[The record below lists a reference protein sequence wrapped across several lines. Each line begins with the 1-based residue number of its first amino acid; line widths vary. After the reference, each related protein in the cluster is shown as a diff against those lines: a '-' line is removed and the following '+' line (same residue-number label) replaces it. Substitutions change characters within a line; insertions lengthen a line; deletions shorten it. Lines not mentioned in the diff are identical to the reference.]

1 MSIPPGRRD
10 SESVALVW
18 AAPLTAS
25 AFAAEGM
32 RQAGARDERC
42 GADFAGETARQ
53 AVAAWVMAVGGYEG
67 ALASIA
73 SADTVHWLMN
83 PVGKDWRVAPG
94 PRVTGINIS
103 GLHLERDP
111 PELLFGFRFEGR
123 TLFADSGQQDR
134 TAGGDEIFAGILSM
148 TLPGSGPWQLTHGHV
163 QTLDESLGYVFAR
176 RRESAAEYRQRVG
189 WAPGA
194 AAPTGPGPTGPGPA
208 GPGPAGPGPTGP
220 GPAGPGPTGPGPT
233 GPGRGYLIVAGF
245 ADHDARLGAR
255 AKVAVRRESAPT
267 REEAEALIWPAVW
280 AVTAEALGE
289 GDWRPS
295 LSWLDV
301 VELSD
306 QLPGV

>member
-10 SESVALVW
+10 SESVPLVW

-32 RQAGARDERC
+32 RQAGARDGRC
-42 GADFAGETARQ
+42 GADFVGETARQ
-53 AVAAWVMAVGGYEG
+53 AVAGWVMAVGGYEG
-67 ALASIA
+67 ALAAIA
-73 SADTVHWLMN
+73 SADTVYWLMN

-94 PRVTGINIS
+94 PRVTGIKIS

-123 TLFADSGQQDR
+123 TLFADSGQKDR

-176 RRESAAEYRQRVG
+176 RRESAAEYRERVG

-194 AAPTGPGPTGPGPA
+194 AAPTGPGAA
-208 GPGPAGPGPTGP
+208 GPGA
-220 GPAGPGPTGPGPT
+220 A

-245 ADHDARLGAR
+245 ADHDVRFGAE
-255 AKVAVRRESAPT
+255 AKVEVRRENAPT

-280 AVTAEALGE
+280 EVTAEALGE

-301 VELSD
+301 VELPD

>member
-10 SESVALVW
+10 SESVSLVW

-42 GADFAGETARQ
+42 GADFVAETARQ

-67 ALASIA
+67 ALAAIG

-94 PRVTGINIS
+94 PRVTGIKIS

-176 RRESAAEYRQRVG
+176 RRESAAEYRERVG

-194 AAPTGPGPTGPGPA
+194 AAPSRPGPDRT
-208 GPGPAGPGPTGP
+208 
-220 GPAGPGPTGPGPT
+220 
-233 GPGRGYLIVAGF
+233 
-245 ADHDARLGAR
+245 GAR
-255 AKVAVRRESAPT
+255 VPDRRRVRRA
-267 REEAEALIWPAVW
+267 
-280 AVTAEALGE
+280 
-289 GDWRPS
+289 
-295 LSWLDV
+295 
-301 VELSD
+301 
-306 QLPGV
+306 

>member
-10 SESVALVW
+10 SESVSLVW

-42 GADFAGETARQ
+42 GADFGGETARQ

-67 ALASIA
+67 ALAAIA
-73 SADTVHWLMN
+73 SADTVYWLMN

-94 PRVTGINIS
+94 PRVTGIKIS

-148 TLPGSGPWQLTHGHV
+148 TLPGSGPWQLIHGHV

-189 WAPGA
+189 RAPGA
-194 AAPTGPGPTGPGPA
+194 AA
-208 GPGPAGPGPTGP
+208 
-220 GPAGPGPTGPGPT
+220 PT

-245 ADHDARLGAR
+245 AEHDERLGAR
-255 AKVAVRRESAPT
+255 AQVEVRRESAPT

-280 AVTAEALGE
+280 EVTAEALGE

>member
-10 SESVALVW
+10 SESVPLVW

-32 RQAGARDERC
+32 RQAGARDGRC
-42 GADFAGETARQ
+42 GADFVGETARQ

-67 ALASIA
+67 ALAAIA
-73 SADTVHWLMN
+73 SADTVYWLMN

-94 PRVTGINIS
+94 PRVTGIKIS

-123 TLFADSGQQDR
+123 TLFADSGQKDR

-176 RRESAAEYRQRVG
+176 RRESAAEYRERVG
-189 WAPGA
+189 WAPGG
-194 AAPTGPGPTGPGPA
+194 AAPTGPGAAGPA
-208 GPGPAGPGPTGP
+208 
-220 GPAGPGPTGPGPT
+220 
-233 GPGRGYLIVAGF
+233 RGYLIVAGF
-245 ADHDARLGAR
+245 ADHDVRFGAQ
-255 AKVAVRRESAPT
+255 AKVEVRRANAPT

-280 AVTAEALGE
+280 EVTAEALGE

-306 QLPGV
+306 RLPGV

>member
-94 PRVTGINIS
+94 PRVTGIKIS
-103 GLHLERDP
+103 GLHLEQDP

-194 AAPTGPGPTGPGPA
+194 AAPTGPEPTGPEPTGPRPA
-208 GPGPAGPGPTGP
+208 GPGAAGPG
-220 GPAGPGPTGPGPT
+220 AA

-245 ADHDARLGAR
+245 AEHDERLGAR
-255 AKVAVRRESAPT
+255 AQVEVRRESAPT

-280 AVTAEALGE
+280 EVTAEALGE